1 MIPLVHDLADE
12 TVVVFGGGPVGARK
26 ARRFAREAAVVVV
39 SPAFVDEPFGGAD
52 RVRAAV
58 DPTDVGDWL
67 DRLEPALVVAGTDDP
82 AVNEAIEAAALDRR
96 ILVNRADRAGARPAG
111 SVIVPATVREGP
123 VLAAVSTEGTAPT
136 LSRALRVRLEA
147 ELAGAGRVANAID
160 AVAERLRAEAV
171 EPAAERAAVRA
182 VAASDAVW
190 AAARDDRAEVD
201 AVAAAVAE
209 EALEDRPAS

>member
-39 SPAFVDEPFGGAD
+39 SPAFVDEPVGGAD

-67 DRLEPALVVAGTDDP
+67 DRLEPALVVAATDDP

-96 ILVNRADRAGARPAG
+96 ILVNRADRAGARPAR

-123 VLAAVSTEGTAPT
+123 VLAAVSTEGTAPA

-147 ELAGAGRVANAID
+147 ELAGAGRVADAID

-171 EPAAERAAVRA
+171 DPDAERAAVRA
-182 VAASDAVW
+182 VAGSDAVW

-201 AVAAAVAE
+201 AIAAAVAE
-209 EALEDRPAS
+209 EALENRPAS